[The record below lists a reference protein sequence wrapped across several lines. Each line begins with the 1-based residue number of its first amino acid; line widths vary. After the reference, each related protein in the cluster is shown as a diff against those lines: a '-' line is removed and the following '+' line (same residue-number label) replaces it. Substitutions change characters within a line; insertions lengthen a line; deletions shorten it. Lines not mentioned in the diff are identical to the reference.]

1 MGDAE
6 LSGDGTGAAGEVQ
19 RGTLAGIPA
28 HFDFLPGDAV
38 LDAGAEGFGAGFLG
52 GETGGIAL
60 HRACSGAAVGNFRIG
75 KDAVKKS
82 FAEALERA
90 GDARHF
96 DEVDSCAYQHEATVA
111 QGRTLAVH
119 GDDAD

>member
-1 MGDAE
+1 MGDAQ

-19 RGTLAGIPA
+19 RGTLAGVAA

-52 GETGGIAL
+52 GETGRIAL
-60 HRACSGAAVGNFRIG
+60 RSACSGAAIG
-75 KDAVKKS
+75 DFTVSENTVKKS
-82 FAEALERA
+82 LAKALEGA

-96 DEVDSCAYQHEATVA
+96 DQIDSGAYEHEATVA
-111 QGRTLAVH
+111 QR
-119 GDDAD
+119 